1 MVSKPVHRMGC
12 MWVVMALALPAPVVA
27 QTAAA
32 PAAPTAP
39 TAEEQVKKVEALA
52 SEAQAKY
59 AEGNYQDSIRL
70 YLQAH
75 QLVAEPAILYNV
87 AVIYDQQVRDPEIAT
102 EYYRRY
108 IMDPGADPE
117 AVTRA
122 TQRIQELRA
131 QKEAAATAAAARPAP
146 ASAAPTSE
154 TAGVDATAEPE
165 QGLSTMRLAVGWGL
179 VGLGAALGVA
189 GGIFGGLAESD
200 EHAFTDSG
208 DIIEKRDLR
217 DRGQQRALAA
227 DLFFGG
233 AGVAVVAGVVV
244 LLTGERGAE
253 RESAPRAGVAPT
265 PGGAQATFDF
275 RF

>member
-1 MVSKPVHRMGC
+1 MVSKPVYRMGC
-12 MWVVMALALPAPVVA
+12 MWVAVALALPAPVVA
-27 QTAAA
+27 QPAA
-32 PAAPTAP
+32 PATAD
-39 TAEEQVKKVEALA
+39 EQVKKVEALA
-52 SEAQAKY
+52 AEAQAKY
-59 AEGNYQDSIRL
+59 AEGKYQDAIRL

-117 AVTRA
+117 AVSKA

-131 QKEAAATAAAARPAP
+131 ERERAAAVAAAARPAP
-146 ASAAPTSE
+146 APASASPAAAGNPDASAEARAESE
-154 TAGVDATAEPE
+154 G
-165 QGLSTMRLAVGWGL
+165 GLSTTRLAVGWGL

-189 GGIFGGLAESD
+189 GGIFGGLAEDD

-208 DIIEKRDLR
+208 DIVEKRDLR

-227 DLFFGG
+227 DIFFGG
-233 AGVAVVAGVVV
+233 AGAAVVAGVVV
-244 LLTGERGAE
+244 LLTGERGRGE
-253 RESAPRAGVAPT
+253 GAPRAGVTPT

>member
-1 MVSKPVHRMGC
+1 MVSKPVYRMGC
-12 MWVVMALALPAPVVA
+12 MWVAVALSLPAPVVA
-27 QTAAA
+27 QPAA
-32 PAAPTAP
+32 PATAD
-39 TAEEQVKKVEALA
+39 EQVKKVEALA
-52 SEAQAKY
+52 AEAQAKY
-59 AEGNYQDSIRL
+59 AEGKYQDAIRL

-102 EYYRRY
+102 EYYRRC

-117 AVTRA
+117 AVTKA

-131 QKEAAATAAAARPAP
+131 QREAAAAAASAPADRPAP
-146 ASAAPTSE
+146 APAST
-154 TAGVDATAEPE
+154 ATATPE
-165 QGLSTMRLAVGWGL
+165 ARGDAQAETDTGLSTTRLAVGWGL

-189 GGIFGGLAESD
+189 GGIFGGLAEDD

-208 DIIEKRDLR
+208 DIVEKRDLR

-227 DLFFGG
+227 DIFFGG
-233 AGVAVVAGVVV
+233 AGAAVVAGVVV
-244 LLTGERGAE
+244 LLTGERGG
-253 RESAPRAGVAPT
+253 APRASVTPT

>member
-1 MVSKPVHRMGC
+1 MVSKPVYRMGC
-12 MWVVMALALPAPVVA
+12 MWVAVALALPAPVVA
-27 QTAAA
+27 QPAA
-32 PAAPTAP
+32 PATADD
-39 TAEEQVKKVEALA
+39 QVKKVEALA
-52 SEAQAKY
+52 AEAQAKY
-59 AEGNYQDSIRL
+59 AEGKYQDAIRL

-117 AVTRA
+117 AVTKA

-131 QKEAAATAAAARPAP
+131 QREAAAAVAASAPASRPAP
-146 ASAAPTSE
+146 APAS
-154 TAGVDATAEPE
+154 TAEATPNAGADARSGSDG
-165 QGLSTMRLAVGWGL
+165 GLSTTRLAVGWGL

-189 GGIFGGLAESD
+189 GGIFGGLAEDD

-208 DIIEKRDLR
+208 DIVEKRDLR

-227 DLFFGG
+227 DIFFGG
-233 AGVAVVAGVVV
+233 AGAAVVAGVVV
-244 LLTGERGAE
+244 LLTGERGG
-253 RESAPRAGVAPT
+253 RDGAPRAGVTPT